1 MERIPRILTVSS
13 ANMDMT
19 QKVMRMPRSGETLIG
34 ESYRFSPGGKGANA
48 ALAVARL
55 GGDSVFCTRLGN
67 DTYGRSLASF
77 YERSGVDIR
86 FIAADPD
93 EPTGLASVMVD
104 GDGSNRIIVF
114 PGANARIT
122 QDDLENAMTCF
133 PDAVFLQ
140 FEISTEIVIAAAE
153 QAHMQKIPVFVDA
166 GPYVADF
173 PLERLGEI
181 EIFSPNEEET
191 FHYTGVQPTTVESCL
206 RACMVLTRK
215 VKAKYYVLKLGG
227 RGAFVYD
234 GTYCKF
240 LPGYE
245 VRVVDTTAAGDAF
258 TAALTLEY
266 MRSGDIMRAVE
277 YANVVGAL
285 TVAKAGAS
293 MSIPSAKNVHDFV
306 EKNGL
311 ELPF

>member
-1 MERIPRILTVSS
+1 MDRVPRILTVSS

-19 QKVMRMPRSGETLIG
+19 QKVPRVPRAGETLIG
-34 ESYRFSPGGKGANA
+34 DSYRFSPGGKGANA

-67 DTYGRSLASF
+67 DAHGRSLASF

-86 FIAADPD
+86 FIAADP
-93 EPTGLASVMVD
+93 EEATGLAAVMVEEN
-104 GDGSNRIIVF
+104 GNNRIIVY

-140 FEISTEIVIAAAE
+140 FEIPTEIVIAAAQMAHE
-153 QAHMQKIPVFVDA
+153 QEIPIFVDA
-166 GPYVADF
+166 GPCVADF
-173 PLERLGEI
+173 PFDRLGKV

-191 FHYTGVQPTTVESCL
+191 FLYTGVQPSTVESCL
-206 RACMVLTRK
+206 RACMVLTKK
-215 VKAKYYVLKLGG
+215 VNAKYYVLKLGG

-258 TAALTLEY
+258 SAALTLEY
-266 MRSGDIMRAVE
+266 MRSGDIMRSIE

-293 MSIPSAKNVHDFV
+293 MSIPSAKNVHDFIV
-306 EKNGL
+306 KNEL
-311 ELPF
+311 DLPF